1 MRPDDETILS
11 ILEAAYREATG
22 RPRSIR
28 ADDLIR
34 EDLDIDSLEA
44 MRFLIVVE
52 EQLDIELINDPD
64 VWTTRTAGGLLV
76 LIRERI
82 ELLP

>member
-1 MRPDDETILS
+1 MCPDQAAVLG
-11 ILEAAYREATG
+11 ILESAYREATG

-28 ADDLIR
+28 EEDLIR

-44 MRFLIVVE
+44 MRFLIAVE

-64 VWTTRTAGGLLV
+64 VWAARTAGGLLTIIHAR
-76 LIRERI
+76 LGSS
-82 ELLP
+82 